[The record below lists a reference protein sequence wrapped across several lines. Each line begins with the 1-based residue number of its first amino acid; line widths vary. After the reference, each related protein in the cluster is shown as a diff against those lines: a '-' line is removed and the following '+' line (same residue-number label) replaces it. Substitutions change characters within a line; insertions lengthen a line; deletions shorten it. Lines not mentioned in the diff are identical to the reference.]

1 MSYNEIN
8 GKRRTS
14 RPGPRAR
21 LFPTQKCSFK
31 NMAGQENRHKA
42 DSPFP
47 SNDNKRIKWVKM
59 LKNRQ
64 FLGELISECIAVMI
78 IVLIGDSVA
87 AMYTLYDPSPYKLSY
102 WGVSIVWGL
111 GVTIAIYVTGSVSGT
126 HANPAV
132 SVALALYRGFPWRKV
147 PAYCA
152 AQVLGGILG
161 AALVYTLYQPVIDHY
176 NQLHGLT
183 RADGGAAGV
192 FFTHP
197 GEFITPFHAFVDET
211 ILTALLVGGIFAI
224 TCEYNTV
231 APQANSSALI
241 IGLLVAS
248 IGACSGYLEAWA
260 INPARDFGPR
270 LFCFL
275 TGWGGS
281 ALPSPD
287 NFWWVPIIGPLAG
300 GVIGASCYQ
309 FLIRPFIP
317 RQGNPVIPPVP

>member
-1 MSYNEIN
+1 MKYIEIN
-8 GKRRTS
+8 KKRSLSYPTNRTS
-14 RPGPRAR
+14 
-21 LFPTQKCSFK
+21 LFPHPPCSFK
-31 NMAGQENRHKA
+31 NMVELEKDQKVR
-42 DSPFP
+42 SPFP
-47 SNDNKRIKWVKM
+47 SNDNKRIKWANM
-59 LKNRQ
+59 LKDRQ
-64 FLGELISECIAVMI
+64 FLGELIAECIAVLI
-78 IVLIGDSVA
+78 IVLLGDSVA
-87 AMYTLYDPSPYKLSY
+87 AMYTLYDPSPYKLAY
-102 WGVSIVWGL
+102 WGVCIVWGL
-111 GVTIAIYVTGSVSGT
+111 SVTIAIYITGSVSGT

-132 SVALALYRGFPWRKV
+132 SISLALYRGFPWRKV

-152 AQVLGGILG
+152 AQVLGGVIG

-176 NQLHGLT
+176 NQLHAIT

-197 GEFITPFHAFVDET
+197 GEFITPFHAFVDEI
-211 ILTALLVGGIFAI
+211 ILTGLLVFGIFAI
-224 TCEYNTV
+224 TCEYNTM

-275 TGWGGS
+275 AGWGDA
-281 ALPSPD
+281 ALPGPD
-287 NFWWVPIIGPLAG
+287 HFWWVPVAGPVLG
-300 GVIGASCYQ
+300 GVLGAGCYQ

-317 RQGNPVIPPVP
+317 RHAGQAVPPIS